1 MMQVCKVPAIAVQA
15 AEKAVYFSIFEI
27 FKILQMVFQTFGTLP
42 RHQQLNTL
50 NEIIQHIEQYLEKI
64 AIPEHPA
71 LKQKFLIITASN
83 GLCTCFT

>member
-1 MMQVCKVPAIAVQA
+1 
-15 AEKAVYFSIFEI
+15 
-27 FKILQMVFQTFGTLP
+27 MVFQTGTLP

-71 LKQKFLIITASN
+71 LKQNSYHYCSN
-83 GLCTCFT
+83 GLCTCLT